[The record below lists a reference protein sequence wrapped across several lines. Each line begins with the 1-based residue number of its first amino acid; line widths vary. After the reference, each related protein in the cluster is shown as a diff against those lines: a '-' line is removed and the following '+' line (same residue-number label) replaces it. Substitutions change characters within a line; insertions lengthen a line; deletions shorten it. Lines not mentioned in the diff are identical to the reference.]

1 MHPAF
6 IKKNFTAMYPLNKFG
21 PFIFYDSDS
30 RIFIS
35 LRLRCKNNP
44 KSNYVLFCSFGI
56 PFSKITLSRHFLG
69 SLFIVYGMKFPAS
82 SGRRTQTNSNQ
93 QKFSSTRH
101 QRKAPVQGF
110 RPFRFLQQVTKVK
123 IWDIQCVQTQVTE
136 LLSFAGLGN
145 SIEFLKHTH

>member
-1 MHPAF
+1 MSA
-6 IKKNFTAMYPLNKFG
+6 
-21 PFIFYDSDS
+21 

-35 LRLRCKNNP
+35 LRLRCVPIIDNYMNSP
-44 KSNYVLFCSFGI
+44 ESNYVLFCSFGI

-101 QRKAPVQGF
+101 QRKAPVQGVF
-110 RPFRFLQQVTKVK
+110 ILLNQFHCTMNLDFWRSPFLYQKYFANGIPKSVRLL
-123 IWDIQCVQTQVTE
+123 WIQLVCYY
-136 LLSFAGLGN
+136 
-145 SIEFLKHTH
+145 SIFKKLKL

>member
-1 MHPAF
+1 MDLLYFMTRIQEYSSH
-6 IKKNFTAMYPLNKFG
+6 
-21 PFIFYDSDS
+21 SDS
-30 RIFIS
+30 GVRIIPSQTMYYSAALGYHHPKPVFSRKSIYS
-35 LRLRCKNNP
+35 LL
-44 KSNYVLFCSFGI
+44 VF
-56 PFSKITLSRHFLG
+56 
-69 SLFIVYGMKFPAS
+69 GMKFPAS

-123 IWDIQCVQTQVTE
+123 IWDIQCVQPQVTE